1 MHQISSINYTMNV
14 SMEST
19 KISRTINPEYIAI
32 AIFLVLL
39 GWIIIMGFILKSS
52 DRVTNIVDIER
63 N

>member
-1 MHQISSINYTMNV
+1 MNV